1 MIALF
6 LLIGGIIFSIGL
18 FSLLPSKTT
27 NTSQDNE
34 KLLKMI
40 GYVSARERAKSIGWN
55 LNWKHFVLLLVIS
68 IFASYLI
75 SVYTGNY
82 LFIIMG
88 AIVGFS
94 VPGFIVS
101 SVQQK
106 RRKDMLID
114 LPHNARLL
122 VSKLR
127 DCKSVVLS
135 LEKALPIMSGPTK
148 MIFERMYHSLYIG
161 RPLAKT
167 LHEIQAEVRYQN
179 FSDFCD
185 KLITGEIEGFHSRAI
200 ENVRDS
206 IDEMSFDVEV
216 IQELDIKNAS
226 KRLHSLAFVGLA
238 MLFPF
243 LFGYFESQ
251 VGTRTLDTPLGQVLL
266 LLLVIIGIFTILARD
281 KYLRLNIN
289 KL

>member
-6 LLIGGIIFSIGL
+6 LLIGGFIFAVGL
-18 FSLLPSKTT
+18 FSLIPSKASKT
-27 NTSQDNE
+27 NRDKE
-34 KLLKMI
+34 KLLRMI

-55 LNWKHFVLLLVIS
+55 LNWKHFVLLVMISVFVGYVIS
-68 IFASYLI
+68 A
-75 SVYTGNY
+75 YTGNY
-82 LFIIMG
+82 LFIAMG
-88 AIVGFS
+88 AIVSFS

-127 DCKSVVLS
+127 DCRSVVLS

-148 MIFERMYHSLYIG
+148 VIFERMYHSLVIG

-167 LHEIQAEVRYQN
+167 LYEIQDEVRYQN

-200 ENVRDS
+200 ENVRDT

-216 IQELDIKNAS
+216 IQELDIKNAR
-226 KRLHSLAFVGLA
+226 KRFHALVFVCLA

-251 VGTRTLDTPLGQVLL
+251 VGKRTLDTPLGQVLL
-266 LLLVIIGIFTILARD
+266 LILVIIGIFTILARD